1 MGNASRLAI
10 WQYIT
15 AIILIAVLTGHLI
28 ERFPP
33 VTHQAYDKSLSMST
47 VYSRF
52 RGAWGIGLLLLAYVA
67 LFHGLNGIRGMLYEW
82 LPGRRRE
89 KIWDVIFWILFIAFA
104 SIATY
109 TIIALP
115 PLPK

>member
-1 MGNASRLAI
+1 MAASRIWI

-33 VTHQAYDKSLSMST
+33 LVHHSYEETLSPSWVHARFKSPC
-47 VYSRF
+47 
-52 RGAWGIGLLLLAYVA
+52 GAGLLLLAYVA
-67 LFHGLNGIRGMLYEW
+67 LFHGLNGLRGMLYEW

-89 KIWDVIFWILFIAFA
+89 KVWDAIFWILFIFLA
-104 SIATY
+104 IVATW
-109 TIIALP
+109 TVVALP
-115 PLPK
+115 PLSK

>member
-1 MGNASRLAI
+1 MGASRIMI

-15 AIILIAVLTGHLI
+15 AIILIAVLAGHLA
-28 ERFPP
+28 ERFPLF
-33 VTHQAYDKSLSMST
+33 VHQSYDESLNSQT
-47 VYSRF
+47 VYSRYKSP
-52 RGAWGIGLLLLAYVA
+52 WGIGLLILAYVA

-89 KIWDVIFWILFIAFA
+89 KLWDALFWILFIIFA
-104 SIATY
+104 IVATY
-109 TIIALP
+109 TVVALP